1 MLITKLVDMNLN
13 TQEIQTI
20 EKTLPLCFSNQPS

>member
-20 EKTLPLCFSNQPS
+20 EETLPFMFFQST